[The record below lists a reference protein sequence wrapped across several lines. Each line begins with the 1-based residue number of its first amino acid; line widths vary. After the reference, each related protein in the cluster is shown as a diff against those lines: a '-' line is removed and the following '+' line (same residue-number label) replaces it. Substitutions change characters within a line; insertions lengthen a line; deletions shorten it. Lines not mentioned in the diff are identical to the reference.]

1 MDAEN
6 IYQGKCALITGATSG
21 FGYEFARLF
30 ASHGFNLV
38 LIARSGEKLREVAA
52 DLTQSFMVEVLPVEK
67 DLFKPSAAE
76 EIHAELHAKNIIVD
90 VLVNDAGQGEHGNF
104 LEYDLARDI
113 DMIQLNITS
122 LVSLTKLFLRDMV
135 ARDEGKILE
144 RMVIMNHM
152 KTIYTLKNK
161 RNSNTI
167 LW

>member
-1 MDAEN
+1 MDAKN

-30 ASHGFNLV
+30 ASHGFNLA

-76 EIHAELHAKNIIVD
+76 EIHAELHAKNITVD

-122 LVSLTKLFLRDMV
+122 LVSYQV
-135 ARDEGKILE
+135 VSARHGCAGRGKDIGTDGDYE
-144 RMVIMNHM
+144 SHEHHIHI
-152 KTIYTLKNK
+152 KE
-161 RNSNTI
+161 
-167 LW
+167 